1 MKHTDHPNWKNLSPS
16 EKNNVR
22 QENYKKRDLKI
33 EIEKIENFIEEKK
46 EKGKSTLYLESIL
59 KRKRFALEN
68 NPFNEGDITDNFME
82 DLLNIVEDYKVE
94 TS

>member
-33 EIEKIENFIEEKK
+33 EIEKIENFIEEEK

>member
-33 EIEKIENFIEEKK
+33 EIEKIENFIEEEK
-46 EKGKSTLYLESIL
+46 ERGKSTLYLESIL